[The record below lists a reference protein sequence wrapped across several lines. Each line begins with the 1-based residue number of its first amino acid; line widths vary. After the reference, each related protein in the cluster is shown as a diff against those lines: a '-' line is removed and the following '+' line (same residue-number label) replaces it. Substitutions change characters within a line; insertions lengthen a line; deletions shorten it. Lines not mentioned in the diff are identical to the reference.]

1 MTSDTLCNIMVA
13 SNAKVFAIGSG
24 GETMENEKQ
33 LKRYQFRIKFRKMN
47 YSLDT
52 PEYEEVF
59 TFLDYSLDDA
69 RKQLDYCLNQAELFL
84 TAMVRVVIMGV
95 RLDSCLKN

>member
-1 MTSDTLCNIMVA
+1 
-13 SNAKVFAIGSG
+13 
-24 GETMENEKQ
+24 MENTKQ

-59 TFLDYSLDDA
+59 TFIASSLDDA
-69 RKQLDYCLNQAELFL
+69 KKLLNFTLNQAELVL
-84 TAMVRVVIMGV
+84 TKCVRIVITLLRTTRRKYG
-95 RLDSCLKN
+95 DGSEC

>member
-1 MTSDTLCNIMVA
+1 
-13 SNAKVFAIGSG
+13 
-24 GETMENEKQ
+24 MENEKQ

-52 PEYEEVF
+52 LEYEDVF
-59 TFLDYSLDDA
+59 IFYDYDLDKA
-69 RKQLDYCLNQAELFL
+69 KKQLDYCLNQAELFL
-84 TAMVRVVIMGV
+84 TAMVRVVITKA

>member
-1 MTSDTLCNIMVA
+1 
-13 SNAKVFAIGSG
+13 
-24 GETMENEKQ
+24 MENTKQ

-47 YSLDT
+47 YSLDI

-59 TFLDYSLDDA
+59 TFLAYSLDEA
-69 RKQLDYCLNQAELFL
+69 RKLLDYSLNQAELVL
-84 TAMVRVVIMGV
+84 TTFVRVVITGV